1 MTVGH
6 WDPETSKRIFREL
19 RLVDDSLPEGFTLE
33 PWKPCDLSSWRG
45 TFPGPIGTPYEG
57 GAFEVNI
64 QLPEAYWVVPPRVT
78 FLTKV
83 WHPNVSSTNGS
94 TCLFTTEWSGALTLP
109 KMLLCAFAL
118 LGDVAPDESP
128 HDTVVAAQ
136 YVNQREMFE
145 RTARDWTRRYAKKN
159 R

>member
-1 MTVGH
+1 M
-6 WDPETSKRIFREL
+6 
-19 RLVDDSLPEGFTLE
+19 
-33 PWKPCDLSSWRG
+33 
-45 TFPGPIGTPYEG
+45 
-57 GAFEVNI
+57 NI

-109 KMLLCAFAL
+109 KMLLSRVRAL
-118 LGDVAPDESP
+118 GRRRPDESP

-145 RTARDWTRRYAKKN
+145 RTARDWTRRYAKKPVSVTDRKYTSPRPVGEREN
-159 R
+159 SREYATTTL